1 MVKKIHIL
9 LSCVTLLLFS
19 ACGGGSDEVVVVD
32 GEYSVEATALTQF
45 DINGGTCGDASG
57 SMMLTGNVLEGSIF
71 TTNGNNLQVE
81 GTVSENGEVAG
92 GFAQGGNIVAT
103 FTGTFSGNSGSG
115 DWEDSFEC
123 VGTWVAERN

>member
-1 MVKKIHIL
+1 MVKKMHIL
-9 LSCVTLLLFS
+9 LSCLALSLIS

-57 SMMLTGNVLEGSIF
+57 AMTLTDNILEGSIL

-92 GFAQGGNIVAT
+92 GFALGGNAVAT
-103 FTGTFSGNSGSG
+103 FTGSFSGNSGSG
-115 DWEDSFEC
+115 DWEDNFEC
-123 VGTWVAERN
+123 VGTWTAERI